1 MRQQIR
7 DEITIMSLE
16 ERIELF
22 MELYRAGA
30 LDRKEMRSIA
40 GLDEKAYEEQMAE
53 VRGEIMDEY
62 FEELPTDVLAD
73 EYNRMLKEDKG
84 L

>member
-30 LDRKEMRSIA
+30 LDRKEMRNIA

-53 VRGEIMDEY
+53 ARGEIMDEY